1 MTKGVRTIKT
11 LKNAQAAL
19 ILSAIGFVVS
29 FFFRKIFI
37 NTLGADLLGL
47 NTTAYNLLEFI
58 NLAELGI
65 GTAIAFSLY
74 KPLAENDTNTINEI
88 VSVQG
93 RLYRYIAY
101 IVLASS
107 AVLMFFFPWIFKDI
121 TFPMSYT
128 YATFIVLLISSLLGY
143 FVNYKQ
149 IVLSANQEN
158 YKITYSYNLIIV
170 LKQLAQLLAIYFLNN
185 PYLWWLFLEVLF
197 AIIASVILNIVIKR
211 SCPYLKTSIKLGKQ
225 VSNKYPH
232 IIKKTK
238 QLFVHRIAGFVLLRA
253 QPLIIFAYT
262 SLSIVAYYGNYLLI
276 INGLNIII
284 RSLSNGEAASVGN
297 LISNSKQNRILAI
310 FEELFTLRF
319 WITSSLAL
327 TAYFLATPFIEI
339 WIGGEYLLNNI
350 TLILMLTTFF
360 MMGIRSTVDNYISAY
375 GLFHDIWAPITEA
388 IINLSLSIL
397 LGSLY
402 GINGVLSGAIISLI
416 IIIMGWKPYFLFKYG
431 LKESYFTYLKIFSTH
446 LISLLCFI
454 MLIKVLKIDFYY
466 HLLDNDTINFIL
478 NGIIVLSTISIA
490 LGLLFLLTTKGMRN
504 LLLRAVLLVSK
515 KTPANGTLPDCRSKH

>member
-1 MTKGVRTIKT
+1 MSKGLRAIKT

-19 ILSAIGFVVS
+19 ILSAVGFVVS

-37 NTLGADLLGL
+37 STLGADLLGL

-74 KPLAENDTNTINEI
+74 KPLADEDTKTINEI

-107 AVLMFFFPWIFKDI
+107 AVLMCFFPWIFKDV

-170 LKQLAQLLAIYFLNN
+170 LKQLAQLLAIYFLDNA
-185 PYLWWLFLEVLF
+185 YIWWLALEVLF
-197 AIIASVILNIVIKR
+197 SIIASMVLNIVIKH
-211 SCPYLKTSIKLGKQ
+211 SCPYLKTSVQLGKE
-225 VSNKYPH
+225 VSYKYPQ

-262 SLSIVAYYGNYLLI
+262 SLSVVAYYGNYLLI
-276 INGLNIII
+276 INGLNIIM

-297 LISNSKQNRILAI
+297 LISNSKQSRILAI

-319 WITSSLAL
+319 WISSSLAM
-327 TAYFLATPFIEI
+327 TAYFLAAPFIQI
-339 WIGGEYLLNNI
+339 WIGGEYLLNDL
-350 TLILMLTTFF
+350 TLILMLVTFF

-388 IINLSLSIL
+388 IINLSFSIL
-397 LGSLY
+397 LGYLY
-402 GINGVLSGAIISLI
+402 GLNGVLSGAIISLLI
-416 IIIMGWKPYFLFKYG
+416 IVMGWKPYFLFKHG
-431 LKESYFTYLKIFSTH
+431 LKESYLKYLKIFSTH
-446 LISLLCFI
+446 LIPLLI
-454 MLIKVLKIDFYY
+454 LILIIKLMKINYY
-466 HLLDNDTINFIL
+466 YQLVDNNILNFIL
-478 NGIIVLSTISIA
+478 NGAIVLTTISIVLA
-490 LGLLFLLTTKGMRN
+490 LIFLLTTKGMKG
-504 LLLRAVLLVSK
+504 LLLRLTSLVSR
-515 KTPANGTLPDCRSKH
+515 TN